1 MRGSLGAGPDQA
13 SQVEGEEGRGVQ
25 GDLRN
30 VCVAAPQA
38 CEAEPIGAVC
48 DRDRVTFLR
57 FRKSLQIRLFT
68 KTDENAQKHP

>member
-1 MRGSLGAGPDQA
+1 MRGSSGAGEGEADK
-13 SQVEGEEGRGVQ
+13 VEGEEGRGVQ

-38 CEAEPIGAVC
+38 CETEPIGAVC
-48 DRDRVTFLR
+48 HRDRVTFLR
-57 FRKSLQIRLFT
+57 FRKSLQIRLLT